1 MVRLENAIGD
11 AGVRHLADMLKVNTT
26 LTELVMDG
34 ELRLYWF
41 DLFRVILVADVLN
54 DCVCGDIDNQIGD
67 DGVRDIADALKLN
80 TTLVAIALAG
90 INIFLFVFSFTSHPF
105 VNRNC
110 NQQGCCQL
118 YRRRV

>member
-1 MVRLENAIGD
+1 
-11 AGVRHLADMLKVNTT
+11 MLKVNTT

-90 INIFLFVFSFTSHPF
+90 INIFSMIEHVYNSY
-105 VNRNC
+105 
-110 NQQGCCQL
+110 QQL
-118 YRRRV
+118 